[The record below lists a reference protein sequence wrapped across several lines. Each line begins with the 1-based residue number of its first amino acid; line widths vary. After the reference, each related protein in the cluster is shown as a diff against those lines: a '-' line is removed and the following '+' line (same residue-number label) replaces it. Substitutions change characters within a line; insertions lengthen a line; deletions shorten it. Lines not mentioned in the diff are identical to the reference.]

1 MEEEKNIDLKKDE
14 LLKEIG
20 VDGKTIEYASFWIR
34 LWAAILDN
42 FFAGFATFFGF
53 LVVVLII
60 GSLNGVSS
68 LSDQLMNNVKFV
80 LTIAY
85 FIFMTYRYQA
95 TFGKKMAGVRVV
107 SLDGGRASLS
117 RIIIR
122 ETIGK
127 LISFISII
135 GILMPLF
142 TKRKQ
147 ALHDK
152 IAGTIVV
159 YS

>member
-1 MEEEKNIDLKKDE
+1 MEEEKNIDSKKDE

-20 VDGKTIEYASFWIR
+20 VDGKTLEYASFWIR

-42 FFAGFATFFGF
+42 FFAGLATYFGF
-53 LVVVLII
+53 MVVILTI
-60 GSLNGVSS
+60 GLSFGISS
-68 LSDQLMNNVKFV
+68 LSDQLLDNVKIV
-80 LTIAY
+80 LTIIY
-85 FIFMTYRYQA
+85 FIFMTYKYQA

-127 LISFISII
+127 LISFISVI

-152 IAGTIVV
+152 IAGTVVV